1 MLSAAGHIDW
11 AATWTAIGVIWV
23 IALAVIGAAVRL
35 IVRVSRL
42 IETVTE
48 NTKAID
54 KNARHLDGMM
64 ATLWPLIWRTTTIEE
79 WLERITATPEWQE
92 WLGDRYHAPSLIPN
106 PRDSWDEPEK

>member
-42 IETVTE
+42 IETVAA
-48 NTKAID
+48 NTAAID

-64 ATLWPLIWRTTTIEE
+64 ATLWPLIWRMTTMEE
-79 WLERITATPEWQE
+79 WAERVSTTQEWAE
-92 WLGDRYHAPSLIPN
+92 WLGDPYHPPSLIPN
-106 PRDSWDEPEK
+106 PRDTWEPREH